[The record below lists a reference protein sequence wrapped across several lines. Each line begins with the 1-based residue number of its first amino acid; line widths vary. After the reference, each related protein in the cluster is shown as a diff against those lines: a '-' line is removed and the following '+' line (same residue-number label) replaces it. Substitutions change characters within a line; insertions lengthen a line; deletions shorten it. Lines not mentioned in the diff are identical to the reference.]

1 MKILESY
8 KKIAKSMLVEHAWDR
23 NFGEP
28 LPTLKDVAE
37 KHQIEE
43 KTVITEDVETAV
55 DMLMKRWNG
64 VVRYWEDIDEIWKDN
79 KKIPKIIVKY
89 KREWERI
96 VDKMDREV
104 RQEVE
109 RN

>member
-1 MKILESY
+1 MIKL
-8 KKIAKSMLVEHAWDR
+8 KKLLKEHAWDR

-64 VVRYWEDIDEIWKDN
+64 VVSYWEDIDDIWEDN
-79 KKIPKIIVKY
+79 KKIPKIIVRY
-89 KREWERI
+89 KREWEKI

-104 RQEVE
+104 RQEAE

>member
-1 MKILESY
+1 MIKL
-8 KKIAKSMLVEHAWDR
+8 KKLLKEHAWDR

-89 KREWERI
+89 KRQWEKI

-104 RQEVE
+104 RQEAE